1 MNAKLATGCFIIATL
16 LSPLAA
22 IAADTDLKHPGA
34 FVEDSVVTTKIK
46 AKLAKEKMS
55 SLAHISV
62 DTDNKGAVV
71 LGGTVKTKAEADKA
85 VAIAHD
91 TEGVTSVKSDIQVK
105 KGD

>member
-1 MNAKLATGCFIIATL
+1 MNAKLATGCFIIASL
-16 LSPLAA
+16 LAPLAA
-22 IAADTDLKHPGA
+22 IAADADLKHPAA

-46 AKLAKEKMS
+46 AKLAKEKMA

-71 LGGTVKTKAEADKA
+71 LSGTVKSKQEADKA
-85 VAIAHD
+85 VAIAHA
-91 TEGVTSVKSDIQVK
+91 TEGVTSVKSDIQIK